1 MYDLAATRIGLVRK
15 VLGSEVTV
23 ELDEAIAGVAPIF
36 EGKVISIGQ
45 IGSLVRIPQGMVDLL
60 ATVTL
65 VGIAALEG
73 VQEPGVKYDSGSRW
87 LQVQLLGQIDRGT
100 GHFDRGV
107 GAFPGLDD
115 AVHFAVAAELGSV
128 FPSAGDEHVAI
139 GALSAAND
147 VEVALNLEKLVM
159 RHSAVVGSTGSGK
172 TSAVTSILQ
181 RIVNGGWV
189 SANVIVIDTHGEYE
203 HALGGMASVRS
214 VLAQGDSRLFIP
226 YWALPAADILR
237 AFTGATAN
245 GGTIKRFASLVTEAR
260 RRYLESAVWLQIDE
274 AAVTADT
281 PISFDIRAV
290 WFAFDSEN
298 QETRNETADPRS
310 VQIVELGDADTLT
323 PTQYVPYAPGSKK
336 PSRGPQY
343 DSHGSVPELLRL
355 GLLDPRLSFLR
366 GDDGPPQGSDPLQQ
380 AIEQW
385 LGHDKAIS
393 VLNFSGVPAEAAELA
408 IGVVLQLLFETSI
421 RTPPG
426 VVGIGRPRPLLLVL
440 EEAHRYVGDA
450 ATPMAK
456 KAVNTIAREGRK
468 YGVGLMLVTQ
478 RPSELPDTALAQ
490 CGTIV
495 ALRLTNGSDQSKI
508 RQALPDNVAGLAE
521 TLPALRTGE
530 AIINGEAAMLPSRTR
545 LFLPDPMPL
554 AEDPSVKPWRATPS
568 TPDVAPALAVW
579 RGIYEGESSA

>member
-1 MYDLAATRIGLVRK
+1 
-15 VLGSEVTV
+15 
-23 ELDEAIAGVAPIF
+23 
-36 EGKVISIGQ
+36 
-45 IGSLVRIPQGMVDLL
+45 MVDLL

-245 GGTIKRFASLVTEAR
+245 GR
-260 RRYLESAVWLQIDE
+260 
-274 AAVTADT
+274 
-281 PISFDIRAV
+281 
-290 WFAFDSEN
+290 
-298 QETRNETADPRS
+298 
-310 VQIVELGDADTLT
+310 
-323 PTQYVPYAPGSKK
+323 
-336 PSRGPQY
+336 
-343 DSHGSVPELLRL
+343 
-355 GLLDPRLSFLR
+355 
-366 GDDGPPQGSDPLQQ
+366 
-380 AIEQW
+380 
-385 LGHDKAIS
+385 
-393 VLNFSGVPAEAAELA
+393 
-408 IGVVLQLLFETSI
+408 TS
-421 RTPPG
+421 
-426 VVGIGRPRPLLLVL
+426 
-440 EEAHRYVGDA
+440 
-450 ATPMAK
+450 
-456 KAVNTIAREGRK
+456 
-468 YGVGLMLVTQ
+468 
-478 RPSELPDTALAQ
+478 
-490 CGTIV
+490 
-495 ALRLTNGSDQSKI
+495 
-508 RQALPDNVAGLAE
+508 
-521 TLPALRTGE
+521 
-530 AIINGEAAMLPSRTR
+530 
-545 LFLPDPMPL
+545 
-554 AEDPSVKPWRATPS
+554 
-568 TPDVAPALAVW
+568 
-579 RGIYEGESSA
+579 